1 MSNSIN
7 NNVSTN
13 NDIGAFR
20 SNPVLPEKP
29 KVKEAPLPSI
39 DKYRSEMLGATTNF
53 VQVSKQRA
61 VKETTISLFP
71 KPEVNSKKLV
81 ERVNEQLAKNV
92 DSVSKNF
99 INENSE
105 FN

>member
-20 SNPVLPEKP
+20 SNPVLPENP

-39 DKYRSEMLGATTNF
+39 DKYRSEMLGTTTNF
-53 VQVSKQRA
+53 V
-61 VKETTISLFP
+61 
-71 KPEVNSKKLV
+71 
-81 ERVNEQLAKNV
+81 
-92 DSVSKNF
+92 
-99 INENSE
+99 
-105 FN
+105 